1 MWWLLYLLRGRCRL
15 RPLCRHHK
23 ASLYTLLPF
32 PLKNELTVDRFDIYA
47 AQTLFFIEL
56 Y

>member
-23 ASLYTLLPF
+23 ASLYKLLLF
-32 PLKNELTVDRFDIYA
+32 PLKNELNGNLFDIYA
-47 AQTLFFIEL
+47 AQMLVFIEL
-56 Y
+56 H